1 MPDLRSPDSRFPD
14 PGFPDPR
21 FYDAAGPVSLAELAA
36 LTAARLADPALS
48 ARSVRGVAILSR
60 AGPET
65 VTFLADR
72 RHAADLQAGAA
83 GACFISERDAAL
95 APPGCAALLTGA
107 AHAAYAFAAERL
119 HRPRRWA
126 PGAADI
132 DPTASLEDGVVLAP
146 GVVIGAGAAVGR
158 GTYIGPGAVIGPG
171 VAIGRDCQIGA
182 HAVIGFALIG
192 DRVKVLAGA
201 VIGEAGFGATLGPK
215 GIMDVP
221 QLGRVILQD
230 GVTIGA
236 CSTIDRGAW
245 DDTVIGE
252 NTKID
257 NLVQIAHNVVIGR
270 NCVLASQT
278 GISGSVTI
286 GDGCQLGG
294 RVGLADHLTVGPGAR
309 LAAAAGVIENVPAG
323 AVWGGFP
330 ARPVKRWLRE
340 TIWLTRMAGRR
351 GREDA

>member
-1 MPDLRSPDSRFPD
+1 MPDLRFPHSS
-14 PGFPDPR
+14 FPDPR
-21 FYDAAGPVSLAELAA
+21 FYEAAGPVSLGDLAA
-36 LTAARLADPALS
+36 LTGARLADPTAAS
-48 ARSVRGVAILSR
+48 RSVRGVAILSR

-72 RHAADLQAGAA
+72 RHADDLKASAA
-83 GACFISERDAAL
+83 AACFVGERDV
-95 APPGCAALLTGA
+95 ALLPAGCSALVTGA
-107 AHAAYAFAAERL
+107 AHAAYALAAERL

-126 PGAADI
+126 AGAPAI
-132 DPTASLEDGVVLAP
+132 DPTASLEEDVVLAP
-146 GVVIGAGAAVGR
+146 GVIVGAGAAIGR
-158 GTYIGPGAVIGPG
+158 GTYVGPGAVIGPG

-182 HAVIGFALIG
+182 NAVIGFALIG
-192 DRVKVLAGA
+192 DRVKILAGA
-201 VIGEAGFGATLGPK
+201 AIGEAGFGATLGPK

-236 CSTIDRGAW
+236 GSTVDRGAW

>member
-1 MPDLRSPDSRFPD
+1 MTD
-14 PGFPDPR
+14 PTFPDPR
-21 FYDAAGPVSLAELAA
+21 FYDSQGPISLAELAA
-36 LTAARLADPALS
+36 LTGARLADPGTAE
-48 ARSVRGVAILSR
+48 RSVRAATILAR
-60 AGPET
+60 AGPQA
-65 VTFLADR
+65 VTFLTDR
-72 RHAADLQAGAA
+72 RRAGDMAGEAA
-83 GACFISERDAAL
+83 ACFVAERDVDL
-95 APPGCAALLTGA
+95 LPKGCAALVTGA
-107 AHAAYAFAAERL
+107 AHAAYALAAERL
-119 HRPRRWA
+119 HRPRRWSGGG
-126 PGAADI
+126 PHV
-132 DPTASLEDGVVLAP
+132 DPTAVLEDGVVLAP
-146 GVVIGAGAAVGR
+146 GAVVGAHAAVGR
-158 GTYIGPGAVIGPG
+158 GTYIGPGAIVGPG
-171 VAIGRDCQIGA
+171 VNIGRDCEIGA
-182 HAVIGFALIG
+182 RAVIGFALVG
-192 DRVKVLAGA
+192 DRVKILAGA
-201 VIGEAGFGATLGPK
+201 VIGEAGFGATLGPR
-215 GIMDVP
+215 GIIDVP

-236 CSTIDRGAW
+236 CATVDRGAA

-340 TIWLTRMAGRR
+340 TIWLSRMAGRR
-351 GREDA
+351 GRDEA

>member
-1 MPDLRSPDSRFPD
+1 MPDPHL
-14 PGFPDPR
+14 PDPR
-21 FYDAAGPVSLAELAA
+21 FYDTLAPASLDELAA
-36 LTAARLADPALS
+36 LTGARIADPAH
-48 ARSVRGVAILSR
+48 AGRTVRGAAILSR
-60 AGPET
+60 AGAST
-65 VTFLADR
+65 ISFLSDR
-72 RHAADLQAGAA
+72 RHAASLRADTA
-83 GACFISERDAAL
+83 ACFVAEPDIGAL
-95 APPGCAALLTGA
+95 PAGCAALVTGA
-107 AHAAYAFAAERL
+107 VQAAYALAAERL
-119 HRPRRWA
+119 HRSKGWA
-126 PGAADI
+126 TGAPAV
-132 DPTASLEDGVVLAP
+132 DPSASLEDGVVLAP
-146 GVVIGAGAAVGR
+146 GAVVGAGAAIGR
-158 GTYIGPGAVIGPG
+158 GTCIGPGAVIGPG

-182 HAVIGFALIG
+182 NAVIGFALIG
-192 DRVKVLAGA
+192 DRVKILAGA

-236 CSTIDRGAW
+236 CTTIDRGAW

-257 NLVQIAHNVVIGR
+257 NLVQIAHNVVVGR
-270 NCVLASQT
+270 NCVMASQT

-351 GREDA
+351 GGDEA

>member
-1 MPDLRSPDSRFPD
+1 L
-14 PGFPDPR
+14 PDPR
-21 FYDAAGPVSLAELAA
+21 FYESLGPVSLADLAA
-36 LTAARLADPALS
+36 LTGATLSDPQYS
-48 ARSVRGVAILSR
+48 SRSVDGVSILSR
-60 AGPET
+60 AGPRT

-72 RHAADLQAGAA
+72 RRLGDLAAEPA
-83 GACFISERDAAL
+83 ACFVGERDAQWL
-95 APPGCAALLTGA
+95 PPDCAALLTRA
-107 AHAAYAFAAERL
+107 AHAAYALAAERL
-119 HRPRRWA
+119 HRPRSWTAGA
-126 PGAADI
+126 PAI
-132 DPTASLEDGVVLAP
+132 DPSAHLEDGVIVAP
-146 GVVIGAGAAVGR
+146 GAV
-158 GTYIGPGAVIGPG
+158 IGPGAAIGRGSQIGPGVVIGPG
-171 VAIGRDCQIGA
+171 VAIGRDCRIGA
-182 HAVIGFALIG
+182 NAVVGFALVG

-236 CSTIDRGAW
+236 NSTVDRGAW

-252 NTKID
+252 NSKID

-270 NCVLASQT
+270 NCVLAGQT

-294 RVGLADHLTVGPGAR
+294 RVGVADHLTIGAGAR

-340 TIWLTRMAGRR
+340 TIWLTRLAGRR

>member
-1 MPDLRSPDSRFPD
+1 MPDPRFPHSRS
-14 PGFPDPR
+14 PDPR
-21 FYDAAGPVSLAELAA
+21 FYDAVGPVSLGELAS
-36 LTAARLADPALS
+36 LTGSRLADSAAS

-60 AGPET
+60 AESET

-72 RHAADLQAGAA
+72 RHVSDLQVGAA
-83 GACFISERDAAL
+83 GACFVTERDV
-95 APPGCAALLTGA
+95 ALLPKDCSALVTGA
-107 AHAAYAFAAERL
+107 PHAAYALAAEHL
-119 HRPRRWA
+119 HRPRRWMAGA
-126 PGAADI
+126 PAI
-132 DPTASLEDGVVLAP
+132 DPTAGLEDGVALAP
-146 GVVIGAGAAVGR
+146 GVIIGAGAAIGR
-158 GTYIGPGAVIGPG
+158 GTYIGPGAVVGPG

-192 DRVKVLAGA
+192 DRVKILAGA

-236 CSTIDRGAW
+236 CSTVDRGAW

-330 ARPVKRWLRE
+330 ARPVRRWLRE